1 MPIILAHVS
10 LRLFRFKLEI
20 DIYRFEEA
28 VCNLETLKTSAEQV
42 HERFV
47 EYASF
52 KNDCYTNLITH
63 TLATINT
70 LIKKAEHYLEESEK
84 KRLDLVKLSDDGP
97 ALVTILSY
105 LDIEDKK
112 NMRLVSKDWY
122 TIVTEFDKSFRYIF
136 SSLSNLHILCL

>member
-1 MPIILAHVS
+1 ML
-10 LRLFRFKLEI
+10 KLN
-20 DIYRFEEA
+20 IYSFEEA
-28 VCNLETLKTSAEQV
+28 VSNLETLKTSAEQV

-63 TLATINT
+63 TLATVNT

-97 ALVTILSY
+97 AMLNILFY
-105 LDIEDKK
+105 LSKEDKK

-122 TIVTEFDKSFRYIF
+122 RIVMDFGQSFRYIY
-136 SSLSNLHILCL
+136 SSLSNLHSFFVSLN

>member
-1 MPIILAHVS
+1 MIN
-10 LRLFRFKLEI
+10 F
-20 DIYRFEEA
+20 YRFEEA
-28 VCNLETLKTSAEQV
+28 VSNLETLKTSAEQV

-63 TLATINT
+63 TLATVNT
-70 LIKKAEHYLEESEK
+70 LIKKAEHNLEEREK

-122 TIVTEFDKSFRYIF
+122 KVVTEFNKSFRLIH
-136 SSLSNLHILCL
+136 SSLHYKYKYFLCF